1 LASYPRCPKDSS
13 RIKEREKMYS
23 TKFVKAQSSSDAA
36 QAVSSASEGKILA
49 GGMTLIP
56 TLKQRLANPDCL
68 IDISGCGFDS
78 IEDQGKTVKIGSMAK
93 HVSVAESRS
102 VSEAIPSLA
111 ALAVGIGDRQV
122 RNRGTIGG
130 SVANNDP
137 AACYPS
143 AVMALDGTV
152 HTNKRDITSDDFFK
166 GMFETALEEDE
177 VIEAVSFKKPEKACY
192 MKFPNP
198 ASRYAMVGVFVAK
211 FSDGVRVAVT
221 GAGEDGVFRHAG
233 LEEALSSNFSEES
246 VSSVDIS
253 ADGLMSDIHASAD
266 YRASLIG
273 EMTRRAVAS

>member
-1 LASYPRCPKDSS
+1 
-13 RIKEREKMYS
+13 MYS
-23 TKFVKAQSSSDAA
+23 TKIVKAEN
-36 QAVSSASEGKILA
+36 SSAAVQAIGSSKEGKILA

-68 IDISGCGFDS
+68 IDISGCGLEGV
-78 IEDQGKTVKIGSMAK
+78 EDKGSSVRIGAMTK
-93 HVSVAESRS
+93 HAAVAESS
-102 VSEAIPSLA
+102 AVAKAIP
-111 ALAVGIGDRQV
+111 ALADLAGGIGDRQV
-122 RNRGTIGG
+122 RNRGTLGG

-143 AVMALDGTV
+143 AVMALDGIV
-152 HTNKRDITSDDFFK
+152 HTNKRDISADDFFK

-221 GAGEDGVFRHAG
+221 GAGEEGVFRHSD
-233 LEEALSSNFSEES
+233 LESALSSNFSEEA
-246 VSSVDIS
+246 VSGVEVS

-266 YRASLIG
+266 YRANLIG
-273 EMTRRAVAS
+273 EMTKRAVSS

>member
-1 LASYPRCPKDSS
+1 
-13 RIKEREKMYS
+13 MYS
-23 TKFVKAQSSSDAA
+23 TKIVKAEN
-36 QAVSSASEGKILA
+36 SSAAVQAIGSSKEGKILA

-68 IDISGCGFDS
+68 IDISSCGLEGV
-78 IEDQGKTVKIGSMAK
+78 EDKGSSVRIGAMTK
-93 HVSVAESRS
+93 HAAVAESSS
-102 VSEAIPSLA
+102 VAKAIP
-111 ALAVGIGDRQV
+111 ALADLAGGIGDRQV
-122 RNRGTIGG
+122 RNRGTLGG

-143 AVMALDGTV
+143 AVLALDGTV
-152 HTNKRDITSDDFFK
+152 HTSKRDISAADFFK

-221 GAGEDGVFRHAG
+221 GAGEEGVFRHSD
-233 LEEALSSNFSEES
+233 LESALSSNFSEEAVS
-246 VSSVDIS
+246 GVEVSS
-253 ADGLMSDIHASAD
+253 DGLMSDIHASAD
-266 YRASLIG
+266 YRANLIG
-273 EMTRRAVAS
+273 EMTKRAVSS